1 MLDGKFMVNYSDI
14 KKLFYYLKDVICK
27 EDEDRYNPIILY
39 IDEDR
44 INDIDDYYNYVFS
57 YSVKFYYHWKNCLKD
72 NDSSLVYKLKNSI
85 LTLNLLFAIY
95 YTDRKNFLFDKVY
108 KVLNK
113 KTLPYNFAEEL
124 VNYFFLNEDRLR
136 ILKNFLF
143 TKK

>member
-1 MLDGKFMVNYSDI
+1 MVNYSDI

-72 NDSSLVYKLKNSI
+72 IDSSLVYKLKNSI